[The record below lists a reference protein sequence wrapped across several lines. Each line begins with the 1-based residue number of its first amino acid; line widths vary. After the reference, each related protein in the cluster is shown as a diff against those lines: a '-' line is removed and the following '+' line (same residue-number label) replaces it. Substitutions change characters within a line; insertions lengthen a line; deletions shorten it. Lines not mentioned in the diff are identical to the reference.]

1 MWYYADLSRQRQ
13 GPVSAEQLASL
24 YAQGL
29 ITAESLVWRQGLPNW
44 QPLMSVAAE
53 VGIASAPVAAPPPP
67 PSANPY
73 GYASAPPAP
82 APYGHNPYAAPQAD
96 LGSGYTDGDLSQ
108 AVPAGFWKRFSA
120 LVIDYLVLML
130 ITFPVF
136 LVIGAAMG
144 MSGTQPGTGFELFT
158 NVFSLVLGWA
168 YYCLQESSG
177 AMATLGKRARGLKVV
192 RSDGTRMTLARATG
206 RYFAKI
212 PSALILGIGFL
223 MAAFTERK
231 QGLHDMLAD
240 TLVISDNPEK
250 AKLDV
255 IDFLLIAVGLLGPIL
270 IIAAIG
276 IAAFAAMGG
285 MR

>member
-24 YAQGL
+24 YTQGL
-29 ITAESLVWRQGLPNW
+29 VTAESLVWRQGMPNW

-53 VGIASAPVAAPPPP
+53 LGIASAPVAAPPPP
-67 PSANPY
+67 PAANPY

-82 APYGHNPYAAPQAD
+82 VPYGHNPYAAPQAD
-96 LGSGYTDGDLSQ
+96 LGSGYADGDLSQ

-120 LVIDYLVLML
+120 LVIDYLVILL
-130 ITFPVF
+130 ISFPVF
-136 LVIGAAMG
+136 LGIGAVMG
-144 MSGTQPGTGFELFT
+144 MSGTRPGAGFELFT
-158 NVFSLVLGWA
+158 NVFSLGLGWA
-168 YYCLQESSG
+168 YYCLQESS
-177 AMATLGKRARGLKVV
+177 ASMATIGKRARRLKVV
-192 RSDGTRMTLARATG
+192 RSDGSRITLARATG

-212 PSALILGIGFL
+212 PSALVLGIGFL

-240 TLVISDNPEK
+240 TLVISENPEK

-255 IDFLLIAVGLLGPIL
+255 IDFLLIAVGLLAPLL
-270 IIAAIG
+270 IMGAIG
-276 IAAFAAMGG
+276 IAILAVMGG
-285 MR
+285 LR